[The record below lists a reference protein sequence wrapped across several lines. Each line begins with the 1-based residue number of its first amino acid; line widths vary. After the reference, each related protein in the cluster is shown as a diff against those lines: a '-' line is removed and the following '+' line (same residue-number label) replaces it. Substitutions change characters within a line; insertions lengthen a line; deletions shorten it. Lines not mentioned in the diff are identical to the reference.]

1 MDLAT
6 VTAIRPELE
15 SELVGRRFGKV
26 FQLSR
31 SDLAVDFRLTGSRYL
46 FVSLQPGDP
55 RTYLI
60 KRRLRD
66 LEKSAINPTAFP
78 LVLRKHLS
86 GAEVSSITQIESE
99 RVLLIGLDGSDEL
112 DRQVSYTLAI
122 QLTGLSSN
130 MFLLDSRAVII
141 DSMKETRGPGQQ
153 IGDRYDPPAR
163 SEGQNVQHT
172 DRTAIPMG
180 NISERLDAE
189 DLARSTAERFRSLAN
204 SARNKLRQ
212 EISKRR
218 KLVRALNDDLTS
230 HGDADQWKRFGDLL
244 LANVSNARRD
254 GARVFVTD
262 YFDPAAPEI
271 AIDIDNNE
279 SITEAAEKFFR
290 KYTKARNA
298 AKEIEER
305 LRQVEKELVK
315 LDSKAA
321 QLEDVIATGDED
333 RLLEFVGEKGGPKK
347 VEHRKRVEAPSG
359 IRTFISSDG
368 YEILVGKKAKD
379 NDHLT
384 FRVAKSLDTWMHAAD
399 YPGSHVVVRNPDR
412 KEIPHRTM
420 IEAAQLAAFY
430 SQGKKQPKAAV
441 HHTQKKF
448 VNKPKGAVPGLV
460 SLASFKTLLVE
471 PKIGAV
477 TLKPSSL
484 R

>member
-1 MDLAT
+1 VDLAT

-31 SDLAVDFRLTGSRYL
+31 SDLAVDFRLSGSRYL
-46 FVSLQPGDP
+46 FVSLRPGNP

-60 KRRLRD
+60 ERRLRD
-66 LEKSAINPTAFP
+66 LDKAAINPGAFP

-86 GAEVSSITQIESE
+86 GAEVSSVTQVESE

-112 DRQVSYTLAI
+112 DRRASYILAL
-122 QLTGLSSN
+122 QLTGSSSN
-130 MFLLDSRAVII
+130 MFLLDSGGAII

-163 SEGQNVQHT
+163 SEGQNVHLQTAVHT
-172 DRTAIPMG
+172 G
-180 NISERLDAE
+180 SISKRLDAE
-189 DLARSTAERFRSLAN
+189 DLARSTADRFRSLAI
-204 SARNKLRQ
+204 SARNKLKQ

-218 KLVRALNDDLTS
+218 KLVRALNEDLAG
-230 HGDADQWKRFGDLL
+230 HGNADQWKRFGDLL

-254 GARVFVTD
+254 GERVFVTD
-262 YFDPAAPEI
+262 YFDPALPEI
-271 AIDIDNNE
+271 AIDVDNNE

-298 AKEIEER
+298 GKEIQGR
-305 LRQVEKELVK
+305 LRQVEKELVT
-315 LDSKAA
+315 LESKAGE
-321 QLEDVIATGDED
+321 LDELIATGDEA
-333 RLLEFVGEKGGPKK
+333 RLLEFVGEKRGPKK
-347 VEHRKRVEAPSG
+347 VVRRKRAETPSG

-384 FRVAKSLDTWMHAAD
+384 FRVARSLDTWMHAAD
-399 YPGSHVVVRNPDR
+399 YPGSHVVVRNPNR

-420 IEAAQLAAFY
+420 VEAAQLAAFY

-441 HHTQKKF
+441 HYTQKKF
-448 VNKPKGAVPGLV
+448 VNKPKGSAPGLV

-471 PKIGAV
+471 PKIGEVA
-477 TLKPSSL
+477 LKTN
-484 R
+484 

>member
-1 MDLAT
+1 VDLAT

-31 SDLAVDFRLTGSRYL
+31 SDLAIDFRLTGSKYL
-46 FVSLQPGDP
+46 FVSLQPGNP

-66 LEKSAINPTAFP
+66 LEKTAVNPSSFP

-86 GAEVSSITQIESE
+86 GAEVSSITQVESE

-112 DRQVSYTLAI
+112 DRPLSYILAI
-122 QLTGLSSN
+122 QLTGSSSN

-153 IGDRYDPPAR
+153 IGDRYEPPAR
-163 SEGQNVQHT
+163 SEGQDLRQP
-172 DRTAIPMG
+172 DSTAPPTG

-189 DLARSTAERFRSLAN
+189 DLARSTEDRFRSRAT
-204 SARNKLRQ
+204 SARNKLKQ

-218 KLVRALNDDLTS
+218 KLVRALNDDLAG
-230 HGDADQWKRFGDLL
+230 HGNAEQWKRFGDLL

-254 GARVFVTD
+254 GERVFVTD

-271 AIDIDNNE
+271 AIDVDNNE

-298 AKEIEER
+298 GKEIQER
-305 LRQVEKELVK
+305 LRQVEKELVT

-321 QLEDVIATGDED
+321 ELEEVIATGDED
-333 RLLEFVGEKGGPKK
+333 LLLEFVGEKGGTKK
-347 VEHRKRVEAPSG
+347 IERRKRVEAPSG

-399 YPGSHVVVRNPDR
+399 YPGSHVVVRNPNR

-420 IEAAQLAAFY
+420 VEAAQLAAFY

-441 HHTQKKF
+441 HYTQKKF
-448 VNKPKGAVPGLV
+448 VNKPKGAAPGLV

-471 PKIGAV
+471 PKIGEV
-477 TLKPSSL
+477 TAKTD
-484 R
+484 